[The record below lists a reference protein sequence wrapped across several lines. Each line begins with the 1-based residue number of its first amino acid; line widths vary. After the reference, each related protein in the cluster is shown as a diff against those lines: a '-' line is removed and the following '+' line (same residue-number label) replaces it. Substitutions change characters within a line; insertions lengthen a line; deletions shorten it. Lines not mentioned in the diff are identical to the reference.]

1 MELFVEESEK
11 SIAELENFL
20 EAADRI
26 RLRGTIHRMLPVWE
40 LLQTD
45 DTLIIYRQM
54 LHDENTDK
62 EIIRKETERIIAY
75 AHELV
80 VKAKNEMIDLK
91 HET

>member
-1 MELFVEESEK
+1 MEESEK
-11 SIAELENFL
+11 SIAELEDFL

-26 RLRGTIHRMLPVWE
+26 RLCGTIHRMLPVWE

-54 LHDENTDK
+54 LHDENTDN

-80 VKAKNEMIDLK
+80 VKAKNEMINLK